1 MKQVIDAS
9 NIHYRELNAN
19 IREILGQSHD
29 SFKKVDNSIEITL
42 DNILGQRYI
51 GDGLKGDHVIKING
65 VPGNDL
71 AAFMDGPTVEVFE
84 NGQDGIGNTMNA
96 GRVIIHGDAGDIIG
110 YSMRGGEIYIERNV
124 GFRCGIHM
132 KSYQEKIP
140 VIVIGGSSGNFL
152 GEYMAGGVIILLGL
166 YRQNLSHFPYA
177 GKEQIV
183 GNYVGTGMH
192 GGTIY
197 VRGDVADYKL
207 GKEVKKMAL
216 NDMDTDIINKY
227 IDKYCKYFQTD
238 RGKIKTEDFIKLIP
252 FSHRPY
258 GKLYT
263 Y

>member
-1 MKQVIDAS
+1 MKQVIDARD
-9 NIHYRELNAN
+9 IGYRKLNEE
-19 IREILGQSHD
+19 IRQILGQSHD
-29 SFKKVDNSIEITL
+29 SGKKVKDRIEITL

-51 GDGLKGDHVIKING
+51 GDGLKGSHTIKING

-71 AAFMDGPTVEVFE
+71 AAFMDGPTIEVFE

-96 GRVIIHGDAGDIIG
+96 GRVIIHGDGGDIIG
-110 YSMRGGEIYIERNV
+110 YSMRGGEIYIEKNV

-140 VIVIGGSSGNFL
+140 VIVIGGSAGNFL

-166 YRQNLSHFPYA
+166 YRQELTHFPYS
-177 GKEQIV
+177 GEEQLV
-183 GNYVGTGMH
+183 GDYVGTGMH

-197 VRGDVADYKL
+197 VRGDIDSYKL
-207 GKEVKKMAL
+207 GKEVKKIGLDESDKAVL
-216 NDMDTDIINKY
+216 EKY
-227 IDKYCKYFQTD
+227 VSNYCSYFNIDCSIVLK
-238 RGKIKTEDFIKLIP
+238 DFVKLIP

>member
-1 MKQVIDAS
+1 MKQVIDAK
-9 NIHYRELNAN
+9 NIHYRKLNQD
-19 IREILGQSHD
+19 IRQILGQSYD
-29 SFKKVDNSIEITL
+29 SDKEVRGKIEITL

-51 GDGLKGDHVIKING
+51 GDGLKGPHTIKING

-71 AAFMDGPTVEVFE
+71 AAFMDGPTIEVFE
-84 NGQDGIGNTMNA
+84 NGQDGIGNTMNS
-96 GRVIIHGDAGDIIG
+96 GKVIIHGDGGDIIG
-110 YSMRGGEIYIERNV
+110 YSMRGGEIYIEKNV

-132 KSYQEKIP
+132 KSYQEKVP

-166 YRQNLSHFPYA
+166 YRQELTHFPYS
-177 GKEQIV
+177 GKNQLV
-183 GNYVGTGMH
+183 GDYVGTGMH

-197 VRGDVADYKL
+197 IRGDVEGYKL
-207 GKEVKKMAL
+207 GKEVKKMKL
-216 NDMDTDIINKY
+216 DEDDFTLLKKYVDNYCSYFKTDCSDMNI
-227 IDKYCKYFQTD
+227 
-238 RGKIKTEDFIKLIP
+238 RDFVKLIP

>member
-1 MKQVIDAS
+1 MKKTIDAKDV
-9 NIHYRELNAN
+9 HYRQLNED
-19 IREILGQSHD
+19 IRKILGRSCNIEENPG
-29 SFKKVDNSIEITL
+29 KKIEITL
-42 DNILGQRYI
+42 DNVLGQRYI
-51 GDGLKGDHVIKING
+51 GDGLKGNHFIKING

-71 AAFMDGPTVEVFE
+71 AAFMDGPTIEVVE

-96 GRVIIHGDAGDIIG
+96 GKVIIHGDGGDIIG
-110 YSMRGGEIYIERNV
+110 YSMRGGEIYIEKNV

-140 VIVIGGSSGNFL
+140 VIVIGGSAGNFL

-166 YRQNLSHFPYA
+166 YRQQLTHFPYR
-177 GKEQIV
+177 GEEQLV
-183 GNYVGTGMH
+183 GDYVGTGMH

-197 VRGDVADYKL
+197 IRGDIDSYKL
-207 GKEVKKMAL
+207 GKEVKKVDL
-216 NDMDTDIINKY
+216 GETDKSLLEKY
-227 IDKYCKYFQTD
+227 VSNYCSYFNIDCD
-238 RGKIKTEDFIKLIP
+238 IMLRDFVKLIP